1 MHALWHEWLQQ
12 PGIQLTDNQISHAPA
27 HDLSTSV
34 IPLTDA
40 CILSVS
46 GPDASKF
53 LQGQLTCDLAEVDR
67 RGSLPGAH
75 CNIKGHMHSLYQVIR
90 ADEACYWLRTRSSMA
105 ADALA
110 LLKKYIIFSKA
121 EAVQAENLLGIG
133 LTGPAARAL
142 AERIHS
148 TTPGSALA
156 RHSDNLIECW
166 FAADQLEQVMQ
177 LAGETA
183 GLADSNTWELAA
195 IDAAIPDLFPA
206 TREAFIPQMTNL
218 QVFEGVS
225 FTKGC
230 YTGQEIVTRLQ
241 HRGQLKRP
249 MYQAEVEAE
258 AQPVPGMNLASG
270 DKESVGQLVR
280 VARCGDNRYRVL
292 AVIIKDQ
299 AEHQTIHLANATG
312 PALVLGSL
320 PYVLD
325 PRLFESKR

>member
-1 MHALWHEWLQQ
+1 MHALWHQWLQQ
-12 PGIQLTDNQISHAPA
+12 PGIELTADQISSAPA
-27 HDLSTSV
+27 HDLPTSV

-46 GPDASKF
+46 GPDAHKF
-53 LQGQLTCDLAEVDR
+53 LQGQLSCDLAEVDR

-75 CNIKGHMHSLYQVIR
+75 CNIKGHMHSLYQVIH
-90 ADEACYWLRTRSSMA
+90 AAEARYWLRTRSAMA
-105 ADALA
+105 TDALT

-121 EAVQAENLLGIG
+121 EAVQETDLLGVG
-133 LTGPAARAL
+133 LVGTEAAAL
-142 AERIHS
+142 AEQIQTRIS
-148 TTPGSALA
+148 GSALA
-156 RHSDNLIECW
+156 RHSDTLIECW
-166 FAADQLEQVMQ
+166 FPADQLEQVMQ
-177 LAGETA
+177 LATATA
-183 GLADSNTWELAA
+183 GLANSNTWELAA
-195 IDAAIPDLFPA
+195 VNAAIPDLFPA

-218 QVFEGVS
+218 QVFDGVS

-249 MYQAEVEAE
+249 MYLAEVDTQ
-258 AQPVPGMNLASG
+258 QPPAAGMNLASA

-280 VARCGDNRYRVL
+280 VAKCGEQRYRVL

-299 AEHQTIHLANATG
+299 AEQQSIHLENTNG
-312 PALVLGSL
+312 PALALKEL

>member
-1 MHALWHEWLQQ
+1 MHALWQQWLQQ
-12 PGIQLTDNQISHAPA
+12 PGIELADDLITRAPA

-34 IPLTDA
+34 VPLTDA

-46 GPDASKF
+46 GPDAHKF
-53 LQGQLTCDLAEVDR
+53 LQGQLSCDLAAVDR
-67 RGSLPGAH
+67 AGSLPGAH

-90 ADEACYWLRTRSSMA
+90 AAENTYWLRTRSSMA
-105 ADALA
+105 ADALT

-121 EAVQAENLLGIG
+121 EAVQADDLLGIG
-133 LTGPAARAL
+133 LIGSDAAGL
-142 AERIHS
+142 AQQLVDQLDGAAQS
-148 TTPGSALA
+148 
-156 RHSDNLIECW
+156 RHGDQLVECW
-166 FAADQLEQVMQ
+166 FSADQLEQAMQ
-177 LAGETA
+177 LLNGSA
-183 GLADSNTWELAA
+183 GLAAGTAWELAMV
-195 IDAAIPDLFPA
+195 DAGMPDLFPA
-206 TREAFIPQMTNL
+206 TREAFIPQMVNL

-249 MYQAEVEAE
+249 MYLAEIES
-258 AQPVPGMNLASG
+258 AQPPQPGQNLASA
-270 DKESVGQLVR
+270 DKDSVGQLVR
-280 VARCGDNRYRVL
+280 VAPCGEQRYRVL

-299 AEHQTIHLANATG
+299 AEQQAIHLDETSG
-312 PALVLGSL
+312 PALQLLEL

>member
-12 PGIQLTDNQISHAPA
+12 PGIQLTDDQISSTPA
-27 HDLSTSV
+27 HDRSTTV

-40 CILSVS
+40 CIISVS
-46 GPDASKF
+46 GPEANKF
-53 LQGQLTCDLAEVDR
+53 LQGQLSCDLAEVDR
-67 RGSLPGAH
+67 QGSLPGAH

-90 ADEACYWLRTRSSMA
+90 AGDDCYWLRTRSTMA

-121 EAVQAENLLGIG
+121 EANQEDNLLGIG
-133 LTGPAARAL
+133 LIGTDADKLAQGIQQGVTG
-142 AERIHS
+142 
-148 TTPGSALA
+148 TALA
-156 RHSDNLIECW
+156 RHHDQMIECW
-166 FAADQLEQVMQ
+166 FPADQLRQVME
-177 LAGETA
+177 LATETA
-183 GLADSNTWELAA
+183 GLGDSNSWELAA
-195 IDAAIPDLFPA
+195 VNAAIPDLFPA

-218 QVFEGVS
+218 QAFEGVS

-249 MYQAEVEAE
+249 MYLAEIESEQA
-258 AQPVPGMNLASG
+258 PVPGMALASES
-270 DKESVGQLVR
+270 KENVGQLVR
-280 VARCGDNRYRVL
+280 VARYDDNQYRVL

-299 AEHQTIHLANATG
+299 AEQQSIHLETVQG
-312 PALVLGSL
+312 PVLTLNEL

>member
-1 MHALWHEWLQQ
+1 MHALWHQWLQQ
-12 PGIQLTDNQISHAPA
+12 PGIELTADQISSAPA
-27 HDLSTSV
+27 HDLLTSV

-46 GPDASKF
+46 GPDAHKF
-53 LQGQLTCDLAEVDR
+53 LQGQLSCDLAEVDR

-75 CNIKGHMHSLYQVIR
+75 CNIKGHMYSLYQVIH
-90 ADEACYWLRTRSSMA
+90 AGEARYWLRTRSAMA
-105 ADALA
+105 TDALT

-121 EAVQAENLLGIG
+121 EAIQEADLLGIG
-133 LTGPAARAL
+133 LAGPEAVNL
-142 AERIHS
+142 AEQIQTRIS
-148 TTPGSALA
+148 GSALA
-156 RHSDNLIECW
+156 RHSDTLIECW
-166 FAADQLEQVMQ
+166 FPADQLELVMQ
-177 LAGETA
+177 LATATA
-183 GLADSNTWELAA
+183 GLANSNAWELAA
-195 IDAAIPDLFPA
+195 VNAAIPDLFPA

-218 QVFEGVS
+218 QVFDGVS

-249 MYQAEVEAE
+249 MYLAEVDTQ
-258 AQPVPGMNLASG
+258 QPLAAGMNLASA

-280 VARCGDNRYRVL
+280 VAQCGEQCYRVL

-299 AEHQTIHLANATG
+299 AEQQSIHLENAAG
-312 PALVLGSL
+312 PALTLKEL

>member
-12 PGIQLTDNQISHAPA
+12 PGIQLTDDRISDAPA

-46 GPDASKF
+46 GPDANKF
-53 LQGQLTCDLAEVDR
+53 LQGQLSCDLAEVDR

-90 ADEACYWLRTRSSMA
+90 AGDACYWLRTRSAMA
-105 ADALA
+105 SDALA

-121 EAVQAENLLGIG
+121 EAVQEENLLGIG
-133 LTGPAARAL
+133 LTGPDAQAL
-142 AERIHS
+142 AERIQGAVSHC
-148 TTPGSALA
+148 ALT
-156 RHSDNLIECW
+156 RHNDSLIECW

-177 LAGETA
+177 LAGESA
-183 GLADSNTWELAA
+183 GLGDSNRWELAA
-195 IDAAIPDLFPA
+195 VDAAIPDLYPA

-218 QVFEGVS
+218 QVFDGVS

-249 MYQAEVEAE
+249 MYLAEVEAE
-258 AQPVPGMNLASG
+258 QPPSPGTPLAS
-270 DKESVGQLVR
+270 DSKDNVGQLVR
-280 VARCGDNRYRVL
+280 VARCGENRYRVL
-292 AVIIKDQ
+292 AVIVKEQ
-299 AEHQTIHLANATG
+299 AEQQIVHLESTDG
-312 PALVLGSL
+312 PALTLKEL

>member
-1 MHALWHEWLQQ
+1 MHALWREWLQQ
-12 PGIQLTDNQISHAPA
+12 PGIQLIDDQISGTPA
-27 HDLSTSV
+27 HDRTTSV

-46 GPDASKF
+46 GPDAHKF
-53 LQGQLTCDLAEVDR
+53 LQGQLSCDLAEVDR

-90 ADEACYWLRTRSSMA
+90 AEEARYWLRTRSSMA

-121 EAVQAENLLGIG
+121 EAVQEESLLGIG
-133 LTGPAARAL
+133 LTGPDALAL
-142 AERIHS
+142 AERIQN
-148 TTPGSALA
+148 TVGGAALA
-156 RHSDNLIECW
+156 RHTDSLVECW
-166 FAADQLEQVMQ
+166 FAADQLEQVMP
-177 LAGETA
+177 LALEAA

-195 IDAAIPDLFPA
+195 VDAAIPDLFPA

-249 MYQAEVEAE
+249 MYLAEVESEQA
-258 AQPVPGMNLASG
+258 PLPGMTLASEQ
-270 DKESVGQLVR
+270 KANAGQLVR

-299 AEHQTIHLANATG
+299 AEQQHLHLESIEG
-312 PALVLGSL
+312 PELTLKAL

>member
-1 MHALWHEWLQQ
+1 MHALWHQWLQQ
-12 PGIQLTDNQISHAPA
+12 PGIQLTDDRISRTPA

-34 IPLTDA
+34 TPLTDA
-40 CILSVS
+40 CILSVF
-46 GPDASKF
+46 GPDAHKF
-53 LQGQLTCDLAEVDR
+53 LQGQLSCDLAEVDR

-133 LTGPAARAL
+133 LTGADALTL
-142 AERIHS
+142 AERIQS
-148 TTPGSALA
+148 TIGGSVLA
-156 RHSDNLIECW
+156 RHTDTLIECW
-166 FAADQLEQVMQ
+166 FAADQLEPVMQ
-177 LAGETA
+177 LALETA

-195 IDAAIPDLFPA
+195 VDAAIPDLFPA

-249 MYQAEVEAE
+249 MYLAEVEAE
-258 AQPVPGMNLASG
+258 TLPLPGMNLAS
-270 DKESVGQLVR
+270 ESKDSAGQLVR
-280 VARCGDNRYRVL
+280 AARCGDNRYRVL

-299 AEHQTIHLANATG
+299 AEQHNIHLESAEG
-312 PALVLGSL
+312 PVLSLLEL
-320 PYVLD
+320 PYELD